1 MTAIYLA
8 ARYSRHPQ
16 MREARDV
23 LARMGHTVT
32 SRWIDQHGG
41 DQLESA
47 TLAQLNINPAA
58 CSIYGIHDVEDVT
71 AADVV
76 VSFTGGEG
84 GKGGRHVEFGLG
96 IALGKDLVVIGP
108 REHIFHT
115 LPQVRQYETWPD
127 FVRLD
132 EVCRIG
138 VRTAWPRQ

>member
-1 MTAIYLA
+1 MKIYLA
-8 ARYSRHPQ
+8 ARYSRHPE
-16 MREARDV
+16 MRGARDV
-23 LARMGHTVT
+23 LTALGHVVT

-47 TLAQLNINPAA
+47 TLAQLNTNPSGCA
-58 CSIYGIHDVEDVT
+58 IYGQHDVEDVG

-84 GKGGRHVEFGLG
+84 GRGGRHVEFGIA

-115 LPQVRQYETWPD
+115 LPQVRQYETWGD
-127 FVRLD
+127 YVRHELTPG
-132 EVCRIG
+132 RL
-138 VRTAWPRQ
+138 A